1 MKKLLKTILLLT
13 LLSTMVYLPGCKNK
27 WKRMQTVQTIGLTQ
41 VSTNNQLVV
50 FNKKGETIAL
60 YQPAYM
66 LNNPNN
72 NIPRPY
78 QPGIRQDINN
88 IKVKQMRNN
97 FNAIAKLKS
106 SMKIRIL
113 KLMKPL
119 FEVLPTVINEGGSY
133 VDFED
138 EKNKLKLTSLVSRS
152 KSDAIISIQQTLG
165 VIKNSSKDS
174 KKYELAL
181 KLKFQ
186 IADQEGFM
194 GSQEIFIESGI
205 VKELSN
211 GNETFTEQDVI
222 TLIEITSKQLNE
234 QFSVIK

>member
-13 LLSTMVYLPGCKNK
+13 LLSTIVYLPGCKNK
-27 WKRMQTVQTIGLTQ
+27 WKRMQTVQTIRLTQ
-41 VSTNNQLVV
+41 VLTNNQLVV

-60 YQPAYM
+60 YQPASM
-66 LNNPNN
+66 LNNTNN

-88 IKVKQMRNN
+88 IQVKQMRNN
-97 FNAIAKLKS
+97 FNALAKLKS

-133 VDFED
+133 IDFED
-138 EKNKLKLTSLVSRS
+138 EKNKLKLTSLVNRS

-165 VIKNSSKDS
+165 IIESNSKDS

-186 IADQEGFM
+186 VADQEGFI
-194 GSQEIFIESGI
+194 GSREIFVESGI
-205 VKELSN
+205 VKEVSG
-211 GNETFTEQDVI
+211 GNETVTEQDVI

-234 QFSVIK
+234 EFSVIK

>member
-13 LLSTMVYLPGCKNK
+13 LLSTMVYVPGCKNK
-27 WKRMQTVQTIGLTQ
+27 WKRMQTVQTIALTQ
-41 VSTNNQLVV
+41 LSTNNQLVV
-50 FNKKGETIAL
+50 FNKKGETTAL
-60 YQPAYM
+60 YKPASM
-66 LNNPNN
+66 LNNINN

-88 IKVKQMRNN
+88 IQVKQMRNN

-106 SMKIRIL
+106 LTKIRIL

-119 FEVLPTVINEGGSY
+119 FEVLPTIINEEGRY
-133 VDFED
+133 VDFEN
-138 EKNKLKLTSLVSRS
+138 ENNKLKLTSLVNRS

-165 VIKNSSKDS
+165 VIESNSKDS

-186 IADQEGFM
+186 VADQEGFI
-194 GSQEIFIESGI
+194 GSQEIFVESGI

-234 QFSVIK
+234 EFSVIK